1 MQTEKLNDIIEG
13 CKNQKNRSQKA
24 LFETFYGKA
33 MGICMRYVKD
43 EDAANDVVQEGF
55 IKLFKNIESFK
66 SQGNFEGWLRKIF
79 VNGSL
84 DHIRS
89 QKSRNTYPLEFSENI
104 EDEDALEFQYEK
116 IAAIPAEKIYTAIKN
131 LPVGY
136 RTIFNLYA
144 IEGYSHKEVSDI
156 LEIHEGTS
164 KSSYHKAK
172 KILAEELSLVKVL
185 N

>member
-1 MQTEKLNDIIEG
+1 MQTEKLNKMIEG
-13 CKNQKNRSQKA
+13 CKNQRNKSQKA
-24 LFETFYGKA
+24 LFEAFYGKA
-33 MGICMRYVKD
+33 MGICMRYIKD
-43 EDAANDVVQEGF
+43 EDAAKDVVQDSF
-55 IKLFKNIESFK
+55 IKLFNKIDTYDSTG
-66 SQGNFEGWLRKIF
+66 SFEGWLKKIF

-89 QKSRNTYPLEFSENI
+89 QKSRKTYPLEFSENI
-104 EDEDALEFQYEK
+104 EDEDALDFEYEK
-116 IAAIPAEKIYTAIKN
+116 IPTIPVDKILTAIKK

-144 IEGYSHKEVSDI
+144 VEGYSHKEVAGI

-172 KILAEELSLVKVL
+172 RILAEELSLIKNL